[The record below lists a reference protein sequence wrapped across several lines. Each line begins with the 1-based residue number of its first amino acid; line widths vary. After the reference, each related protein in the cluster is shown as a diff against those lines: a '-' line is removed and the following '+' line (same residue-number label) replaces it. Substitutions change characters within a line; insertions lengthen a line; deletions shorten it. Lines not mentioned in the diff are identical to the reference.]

1 MGGAHEGGVERRQ
14 ESIEVVKKLSRI
26 ETMLENIKEQISA
39 RFESVKSWQS
49 EREKDCGKLEEEI
62 VKMRIEQG
70 MQGVKIGIWSVVG
83 SAIMAATI
91 AYFFKK

>member
-1 MGGAHEGGVERRQ
+1 MGGENNEEVERRK
-14 ESIEVVKKLSRI
+14 ESTEVGKKLSRI
-26 ETMLENIKEQISA
+26 ETMLEGIKEQISA

-49 EREKDCGKLEEEI
+49 DREKECGKLEEDI
-62 VKMRIEQG
+62 VKIRIEQA
-70 MQGVKIGIWSVVG
+70 MQGVKVGIWSVVG